1 VTVTIL
7 GQIEPAG
14 VGYAAAFGLAAL
26 ACVLSLSR
34 AQQIEAPDVR
44 RGLVWLLWT
53 TGGWALF
60 NVGFLVLPAPLRE
73 PAYILGL
80 VLGFATVWAWLY
92 FCSAYAG
99 RSYHRN
105 ATLRRLGAGVFL
117 GVVAVK
123 LTNPLHGL
131 YFTTR
136 EASEPFAHLAI
147 EHGVFH
153 WTVTGLSY
161 VLATVGIFV
170 LFELYFESGYDTRPL
185 GVLTGLLAL
194 PVALEVVAVRSD
206 LFVDIIYAPI
216 GVAVFVVGVLFV
228 YERRFLAVQST
239 GEDDDAVVFLDDEG
253 RIRDYTPAAVET
265 FPALDG
271 GVGDTLDERLP
282 DVGAPVTGGEEIV
295 AHETEGETRYYF
307 VSTSAVT
314 LGASEA
320 TMVLFSDVTTAEKRR
335 RELNRHNSQLEG
347 FANALAHELRNM
359 LQIIDWRL
367 AVATDRIEEG
377 TVEYESIESALAAN
391 ERLADRVDDFT
402 TLARYGQTVERFET
416 VALGAAAENAW
427 WHTDTGEM
435 SLEIERDGEIEADPG
450 RLQELFTNAFE
461 FARLNG
467 AGTVTVDLFEDG
479 FAITDDG
486 EQPGEDTAGYL
497 EFGESVPDAESGMKL
512 PNVRTFARVHGWRVA
527 VDTGYQAGVR
537 LVVDEVTVG
546 LQADAGS
553 GDAAEGEDAAE
564 RGAAAESED
573 AAGADGQSGGQAE
586 EGRP

>member
-1 VTVTIL
+1 MGTVL
-7 GQIEPAG
+7 GQIEPAAIDY
-14 VGYAAAFGLAAL
+14 VAVFGFAAL
-26 ACVLSLSR
+26 ACLLSVAR
-34 AQQIEAPDVR
+34 AREIEAPDVR

-53 TGGWALF
+53 TGCWALF
-60 NVGFLVLPAPLRE
+60 QIGFLVLPDPLQE
-73 PAYILGL
+73 PAYTLGL

-99 RSYHRN
+99 RGFHRN
-105 ATLRRLGAGVFL
+105 TTLRRLGAGTFL

-123 LTNPLHGL
+123 LTNPIHGL

-136 EASEPFAHLAI
+136 DASEPFAHMAI
-147 EHGVFH
+147 EHGLFH
-153 WTVTGLSY
+153 WAVTGLSY

-170 LFELYFESGYDTRPL
+170 LFELYFESGYDTQPL
-185 GVLTGLLAL
+185 GALTGLLAV
-194 PVALEVVAVRSD
+194 PITLEVVAIRSD
-206 LFVDIIYAPI
+206 LFVDMIYAPL
-216 GVAVFVVGVLFV
+216 GVAVFVIGVLFV

-253 RIRDYTPAAVET
+253 RIRDVTPAAVET
-265 FPALDG
+265 FPALG
-271 GVGDTLDERLP
+271 GAVGDPLADRLP
-282 DVGAPVTGGEEIV
+282 DVAAAVTNGEEVV
-295 AHETEGETRYYF
+295 AHERDDETRYYF
-307 VSTSAVT
+307 VSTSGVT
-314 LGASEA
+314 LGNSEG
-320 TMVLFSDVTTAEKRR
+320 TLVLFSDVTTAEQRR
-335 RELNRHNSQLEG
+335 RELDRHNTQLDG

-367 AVATDRIEEG
+367 ALATDRLDEG
-377 TVEYESIESALAAN
+377 TVEQESIESALDAS

-416 VALGAAAENAW
+416 VELGAAAENAW

-435 SLEIERDGEIEADPG
+435 TLDIERGGEIEADPG
-450 RLQELFTNAFE
+450 RLQELFTNAFQ

-467 AGTVTVDLFEDG
+467 AETVTVTLFEDG
-479 FAITDDG
+479 FAIVDDG
-486 EQPGEDTAGYL
+486 EPPGEDATGYL

-537 LVVDEVTVG
+537 LVVDEVTVD
-546 LQADAGS
+546 LDADAGN
-553 GDAAEGEDAAE
+553 EDADE
-564 RGAAAESED
+564 SEGAADREG
-573 AAGADGQSGGQAE
+573 AAGADGQSSGQAE

>member
-1 VTVTIL
+1 MGTVL
-7 GQIEPAG
+7 GQIEPAAIDY
-14 VGYAAAFGLAAL
+14 VAVFGFAAL
-26 ACVLSLSR
+26 ACLLSVAR
-34 AQQIEAPDVR
+34 AREIEAPDVC

-53 TGGWALF
+53 TGCWALF
-60 NVGFLVLPAPLRE
+60 QIGFLVLPDPLQE
-73 PAYILGL
+73 PAYTLGL

-99 RSYHRN
+99 RGFHRN
-105 ATLRRLGAGVFL
+105 TTLRRLGAGTFL

-123 LTNPLHGL
+123 LTNPIHGL

-136 EASEPFAHLAI
+136 DASEPFAHMAI
-147 EHGVFH
+147 EHGLFH
-153 WTVTGLSY
+153 WAVTGLSY

-170 LFELYFESGYDTRPL
+170 LFELYFESGYDTQPL
-185 GVLTGLLAL
+185 GALTGLLAV
-194 PVALEVVAVRSD
+194 PITLEVVAIRSD
-206 LFVDIIYAPI
+206 LFVDMIYAPL
-216 GVAVFVVGVLFV
+216 GVAVFVIGVLFV

-239 GEDDDAVVFLDDEG
+239 GEDDDPIVFLDDRG
-253 RIRDYTPAAVET
+253 LIRDYTPAAVET
-265 FPALDG
+265 FPVLEGSVGVPLD
-271 GVGDTLDERLP
+271 DRLP
-282 DVGAPVTGGEEIV
+282 DVAATVTGGEEIV

-307 VSTSAVT
+307 VSTSGVT
-314 LGASEA
+314 LGNSEG
-320 TMVLFSDVTTAEKRR
+320 TLVLFSDVTTAEQRR
-335 RELNRHNSQLEG
+335 RELDRHNTQLDG

-377 TVEYESIESALAAN
+377 TVEYESIESALDAN

-416 VALGAAAENAW
+416 VELGAAAENAW

-435 SLEIERDGEIEADPG
+435 TLDIERGGEIEADPG
-450 RLQELFTNAFE
+450 RLQELFTNAFQ

-467 AGTVTVDLFEDG
+467 AETVTVTLFEDG
-479 FAITDDG
+479 FAIADDG
-486 EQPGEDTAGYL
+486 EPPGEDATGYL

-537 LVVDEVTVG
+537 LVVDEVTVD
-546 LQADAGS
+546 LDADAGN
-553 GDAAEGEDAAE
+553 EDAAE
-564 RGAAAESED
+564 SEGAAD
-573 AAGADGQSGGQAE
+573 RKGAAGADGQSSGQAE

>member
-1 VTVTIL
+1 MGTVP
-7 GQIEPAG
+7 GQIEPAAIDY
-14 VGYAAAFGLAAL
+14 VAVFGFAAL
-26 ACVLSLSR
+26 ACLLSVAR
-34 AQQIEAPDVR
+34 AREIEAPDVR

-53 TGGWALF
+53 TGCWALF
-60 NVGFLVLPAPLRE
+60 QIGFLVLPDPLQE
-73 PAYILGL
+73 PAYTLGL

-99 RSYHRN
+99 RDFHRN
-105 ATLRRLGAGVFL
+105 ATLRRLGAGTFL

-123 LTNPLHGL
+123 LTNPIHGL

-136 EASEPFAHLAI
+136 DASEPFAHMAI
-147 EHGVFH
+147 EHGLFH
-153 WTVTGLSY
+153 WAVTGLSY

-185 GVLTGLLAL
+185 GALTGLLAL
-194 PVALEVVAVRSD
+194 PVTFEVVAVRSD
-206 LFVDIIYAPI
+206 LFVDMIYAPL
-216 GVAVFVVGVLFV
+216 GVAVFVIGVLFV

-253 RIRDYTPAAVET
+253 RIRDVTPAAVET
-265 FPALDG
+265 FPALG
-271 GVGDTLDERLP
+271 GAVGDPLADRLP
-282 DVGAPVTGGEEIV
+282 DVAAAVTNGEEVV
-295 AHETEGETRYYF
+295 AHERDDETRYYF

-314 LGASEA
+314 LGSSEG
-320 TMVLFSDVTTAEKRR
+320 TLVLFSDVTTAERRR
-335 RELNRHNSQLEG
+335 RELDRHNTQLEG

-367 AVATDRIEEG
+367 ALATNRLDEG
-377 TVEYESIESALAAN
+377 TVEQESIESALDAS

-427 WHTDTGEM
+427 WHADTGEM
-435 SLEIERDGEIEADPG
+435 SLEIDGDGEIEADPG
-450 RLQELFTNAFE
+450 RLQELFTNAFQ

-467 AGTVTVDLFEDG
+467 ADTVSVDLFEDG
-479 FAITDDG
+479 FAIADDG
-486 EQPGEDTAGYL
+486 EAPGEDAAGYL
-497 EFGESVPDAESGMKL
+497 EFGESVPDAKSGMKL

-546 LQADAGS
+546 LEADAG
-553 GDAAEGEDAAE
+553 GEDAA
-564 RGAAAESED
+564 GT
-573 AAGADGQSGGQAE
+573 DGQSGGHAE
-586 EGRP
+586 EGRS